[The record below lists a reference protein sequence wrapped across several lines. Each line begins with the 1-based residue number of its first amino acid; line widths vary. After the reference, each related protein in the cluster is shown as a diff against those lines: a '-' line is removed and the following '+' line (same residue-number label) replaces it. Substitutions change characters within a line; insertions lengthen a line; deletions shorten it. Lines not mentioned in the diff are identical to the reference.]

1 MQLTNNIFMIK
12 PMHFAFNHETSENN
26 FYQKNITISDKK
38 LNRDVLIEFD
48 GMVNQLLEKGV
59 NVKVFEDKESIVTP
73 DSIFPNNWISTHKS
87 GEIVLYPM
95 YASNRRLE
103 VRTDIIE

>member
-38 LNRDVLIEFD
+38 LNR
-48 GMVNQLLEKGV
+48 N
-59 NVKVFEDKESIVTP
+59 
-73 DSIFPNNWISTHKS
+73 
-87 GEIVLYPM
+87 EIGR
-95 YASNRRLE
+95 ASCRER
-103 VRTDIIE
+103 V